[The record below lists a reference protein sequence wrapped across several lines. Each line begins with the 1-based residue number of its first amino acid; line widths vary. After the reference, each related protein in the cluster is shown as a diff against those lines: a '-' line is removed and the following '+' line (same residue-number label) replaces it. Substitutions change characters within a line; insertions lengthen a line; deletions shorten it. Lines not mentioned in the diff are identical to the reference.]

1 MGIVSVVTQLIVPNY
16 KEQQPTDHDQKWK
29 VDLSNDCEY
38 DVTELVL
45 LMLHAK
51 CNPDIEVQ

>member
-16 KEQQPTDHDQKWK
+16 KEQQPTDHDQEWK

-51 CNPDIEVQ
+51 CNPDIEV